1 MVTGN
6 IIKCSEGDEKVLDRK
21 IIKENKMLMRLI
33 KKKKK
38 KRKSRKKHRTAK
50 GTNKNKRRG
59 KDTGRRTIIV
69 DL

>member
-33 KKKKK
+33 KKKK
-38 KRKSRKKHRTAK
+38 RKSRKKHRTAK